1 MSIIRY
7 FKVFNFEWILLKVLC
22 LLVMALFTTLIS
34 GHNTLYNAQP
44 LSISKINFCHCLL
57 TQREKSR
64 KEQRGCVSVCVH
76 IGGGGGGGGGG
87 EGLEIGIQSYCA
99 SRIIGT
105 CS

>member
-7 FKVFNFEWILLKVLC
+7 LKVFNFEWILLKVLC

-57 TQREKSR
+57 KSCDSIHYYGEFNVHHTIEHREKKAGRS
-64 KEQRGCVSVCVH
+64 S
-76 IGGGGGGGGGG
+76 
-87 EGLEIGIQSYCA
+87 EGV
-99 SRIIGT
+99 
-105 CS
+105 